1 MFLSTFV
8 QELSNHVGLNVAQ
21 ASSESIGAREIHE
34 LIEKDVPQVHM
45 KNNTITVYHMAGKF
59 GGGLNLVVW
68 WPTFATAK
76 LKSANISRE
85 VTKERCSAA
94 LKIPFYF

>member
-1 MFLSTFV
+1 MFLLTV

-45 KNNTITVYHMAGKF
+45 YSNTVTVYHNMAGKF

-85 VTKERCSAA
+85 VTKER
-94 LKIPFYF
+94 